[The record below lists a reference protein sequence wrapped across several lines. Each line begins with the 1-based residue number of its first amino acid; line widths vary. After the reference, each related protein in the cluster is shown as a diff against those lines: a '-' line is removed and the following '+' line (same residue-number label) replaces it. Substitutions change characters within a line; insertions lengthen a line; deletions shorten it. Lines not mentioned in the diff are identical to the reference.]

1 MDIARYAWND
11 NFAEPD
17 VESGS
22 DDGKFR
28 GEGSLTG
35 DRRGSLTGAG
45 VLLGWRGQG
54 HNRAMIARL
63 NARCFLGLVGGV

>member
-28 GEGSLTG
+28 GEGSGRGTASVLASAITL
-35 DRRGSLTGAG
+35 RRSSA
-45 VLLGWRGQG
+45 
-54 HNRAMIARL
+54 AMPL
-63 NARCFLGLVGGV
+63 NARRRIALIKVLG